1 MAVGFKRPSPSASYS
16 RPLARPTSRR
26 MEKPWIPTT
35 TVCPPVKQILA
46 SSKQAKRVID
56 LTSDDDDDGEGGDG
70 DFTKVS
76 RLRTTQTAGWHR
88 PEPEWATLGAFQSLK
103 LLHMVPNVT
112 FSDYG
117 FVPLLLYLERA
128 SEGAHCSPRRHR
140 FWLQASRHGDRH
152 GLKETISGYCKGRA
166 PVELRYAV

>member
-56 LTSDDDDDGEGGDG
+56 LTSDDDDDVEGGDG

-76 RLRTTQTAGWHR
+76 RLRTARTAGWHR
-88 PEPEWATLGAFQSLK
+88 PEPEWAPLAPEWATLGAFQSLK

-112 FSDYG
+112 F
-117 FVPLLLYLERA
+117 
-128 SEGAHCSPRRHR
+128 
-140 FWLQASRHGDRH
+140 
-152 GLKETISGYCKGRA
+152 
-166 PVELRYAV
+166 